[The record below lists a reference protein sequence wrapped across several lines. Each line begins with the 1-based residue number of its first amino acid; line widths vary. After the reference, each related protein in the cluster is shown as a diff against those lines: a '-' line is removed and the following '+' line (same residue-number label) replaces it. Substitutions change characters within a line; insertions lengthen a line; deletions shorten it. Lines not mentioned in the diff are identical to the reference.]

1 MDRIRKLTP
10 LDSNPELELAFD
22 YVRLTGRN
30 LFLTGKAGTGKTTFL
45 QSLKNRSPKRLI
57 VVAPTGVAAINAGG
71 VTIHSFFQMPF
82 GPLIPGRDPAA
93 GKAGGPYRFSN
104 QKKELIR
111 SLDLLVIDEISM
123 VRADLLDGID
133 GVLRR
138 LRRETRPFGGVQ
150 LLMIG
155 DLQQLPPVVK
165 EEEWE
170 ILSAHYDTP
179 FFFGSLALAQTEF
192 VTIEL
197 KRIYRQ
203 SDARFID
210 LLAKVREN
218 RLNEEDLKIL
228 NKRYRHFKDQLPPE
242 GAITLTTHNY
252 QAERI
257 NQARLDDL
265 PGRPRTFQ
273 AQLEGEFP
281 PYAYP
286 TAFDLV
292 LKPGAQVMFV
302 KNDLSPEKLFYNGK
316 IGRIKSLDDDG
327 LMVECPGDPEPIQV
341 EPAEWKNIKYSL
353 NETTQAIEE
362 TETGRFTQLP
372 LKLAWAITIHKS
384 QGLTFDQ
391 VIIEAQQAFAEG
403 QVYVALSRCRSLEGL
418 ILSTPLEPRAIRNSS
433 VVEDFTRRM
442 EKEPT
447 DRKKLEEAR
456 KEYQAA
462 LLDDLFD
469 FSGLLRSLFICLKIA
484 GEHRSVLAGATPSF
498 FGPLIDTVKA
508 EISGVAERFAAQRH
522 QIAVGAPDL
531 ETHALL
537 QERVAKA
544 AAYFI
549 PKMEA
554 LVLSPLLSVPIETDN
569 KEAKKALQK
578 ALDTAVKE
586 ATAKRDCLEACRS
599 GIVFS
604 EYLKVRALSRIKE
617 KVAKPEPPKE
627 DRKNFSETINHDE
640 LYQQLKKWR
649 SARAAERGQ
658 PAYCILHNTALA
670 EISARLPATRDELVL
685 IKGLKGKRGKEFGEE
700 ILEMVVQYQGRQK
713 TPRAKKD

>member
-1 MDRIRKLTP
+1 MRATPQMDFIQHP
-10 LDSNPELELAFD
+10 FNNPELELAFD
-22 YVRLTGRN
+22 YVGLTGRN

-45 QSLKNRSPKRLI
+45 QSLKSRSPKRMI

-82 GPLIPGRDPAA
+82 GPLIPGRDPGA
-93 GKAGGPYRFSN
+93 GKAGGPYRFGN

-138 LRRETRPFGGVQ
+138 LRRENRPFGGLQ

-165 EEEWE
+165 DEEWE

-179 FFFGSLALAQTEF
+179 FFFGSQALSQTEF

-197 KRIYRQ
+197 KKIYRQ
-203 SDARFID
+203 NDARFID

-218 RLNEEDLKIL
+218 RLNEEDLRIL
-228 NKRYRHFKDQLPPE
+228 NERYQRFKDQPSPE

-252 QAERI
+252 QAERH

-265 PGRPRTFQ
+265 PGRQRTFQ

-316 IGRIKSLDDDG
+316 IGRIKSLGQDE
-327 LMVECPGDPEPIQV
+327 LMVECPGDSEPIRV
-341 EPAEWKNIKYSL
+341 ETAEWKNIKYSL

-362 TETGRFTQLP
+362 TETGSFIQFP

-433 VVEDFTRRM
+433 VVEDFIRRM
-442 EKEPT
+442 DKNPT
-447 DRKKLEEAR
+447 DRRELEEAR
-456 KEYQAA
+456 REYQAA

-469 FSGLLRSLFICLKIA
+469 FSGLLRRLFICLKIA
-484 GEHRSVLAGATPSF
+484 GEHRSVLAGATSSF
-498 FGPLIDTVKA
+498 FGPLIDAVKA

-522 QIAVGAPDL
+522 QIATGASDL

-549 PKMEA
+549 PKMES

-578 ALDTAVKE
+578 ALDTAIKE
-586 ATAKRDCLEACRS
+586 AAAKRDCLEACRS

-604 EYLKVRALSRIKE
+604 DYLKARALSRIKE
-617 KVAKPEPPKE
+617 TVAKPQPPKE
-627 DRKNFSETINHDE
+627 ERKNFSEAIDHDE

-649 SARAAERGQ
+649 SAHAAERGQ
-658 PAYCILHNTALA
+658 PAYCILHNTVLA
-670 EISARLPATRDELVL
+670 EISARLPATREELVQ

-700 ILEMVVQYQGRQK
+700 ILKMVARYRDGR
-713 TPRAKKD
+713 KKD